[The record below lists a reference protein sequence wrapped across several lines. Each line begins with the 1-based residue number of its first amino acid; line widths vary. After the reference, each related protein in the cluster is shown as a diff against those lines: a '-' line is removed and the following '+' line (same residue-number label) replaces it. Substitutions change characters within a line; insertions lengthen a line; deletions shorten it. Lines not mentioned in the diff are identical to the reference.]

1 MGAISGTPTS
11 FTMTHLSLLM
21 ITKIL
26 ISILFSCLFIQAS
39 SQTSLIGKW
48 RRVNPT
54 LSNQDT
60 TNKQLK
66 WGDLEIRTDST
77 FHIEGD
83 TSIRNSTIPGWH
95 TGDEYNGTWELH
107 DNNRLTLWIEPK
119 ESKMFLWFII
129 VEVNKDKLIL
139 RLGFNKNEKNRD
151 IIYLRL

>member
-1 MGAISGTPTS
+1 
-11 FTMTHLSLLM
+11 M

-26 ISILFSCLFIQAS
+26 ILILFCCLFIHVH
-39 SQTSLIGKW
+39 SQTLLIGKW
-48 RRVNPT
+48 RRVNAT

-83 TSIRNSTIPGWH
+83 TSSRSSTISGWH
-95 TGDEYNGTWELH
+95 TGDEYNGTWELRT
-107 DNNRLTLWIEPK
+107 NNRLTLWMEPK
-119 ESKMFLWFII
+119 ETKMLLPFII
-129 VEVNKDKLIL
+129 VKLTKDKLIL
-139 RLGFNKNEKNRD
+139 RLGFTKNDKKHD